1 MVIKP
6 MIRNNICM
14 NAHPV
19 GCYKDVEDQI
29 AYVKSKGGYQGPKKV
44 LVIGAST
51 GYGLASRISLAFG
64 AGAGTI
70 GVAFEKE
77 ASASKPGTMGWHNT
91 ASFDLLAKKAGLVSE
106 SINADA
112 FSKETKSLVIERIK
126 ALFGQ
131 VDAII
136 YSLASPVRT
145 DPDTGVQYRSCIKP
159 IGQTYTAKTY
169 NTTTH
174 EVTMATIEPVTSQD
188 EIDQTVKVMGGEDW
202 VLWIKV
208 LLDAGVV
215 ARNCVT
221 MAYSYIGPKLTHPVY
236 LNGTIGTAKAHLERT
251 VKDLDKLLAPLGGK
265 SYVSEN
271 KGLVTRASAVIPVVP
286 LYFALLYKVMKDK
299 GLHEACIQQMDRLF
313 RVKLY
318 GSGNGTTNVPLDA
331 EGRIRM
337 DDWELRDDVQAEV
350 DKLWAIVDTANIA
363 QLADIEGTNLDFLN
377 IHGFGKDGVDYDAD
391 VNPLFPTA

>member
-29 AYVKSKGGYQGPKKV
+29 AYVKSKGSFKGPKRV
-44 LVIGAST
+44 LVIGGST

-70 GVAFEKE
+70 SVAFEKE
-77 ASASKPGTMGWHNT
+77 ASENKPGTMGWHNT
-91 ASFDLLAKKAGLVSE
+91 ASFDILAKKAGLVAE
-106 SINADA
+106 SINGDA
-112 FSKETKSLVIERIK
+112 FSKEIKAQVIERIK
-126 ALFGQ
+126 TLFGQ

-145 DPDTGVQYRSCIKP
+145 DPETGVQYRSSIKP
-159 IGQTYTAKTY
+159 IGQVYTAKTY
-169 NTTTH
+169 NTTTK
-174 EVTMATIEPVTSQD
+174 EVTMASIEPVSSQD
-188 EIDQTVKVMGGEDW
+188 EVDQSVKVMGGEDW
-202 VLWIKV
+202 TLWIKA
-208 LLDAGVV
+208 LLEAGVV
-215 ARNCVT
+215 APNCVT

-251 VKDLDKLLAPLGGK
+251 VKDLDKLLAPVGGK
-265 SYVSEN
+265 AYVSEN

-286 LYFALLYKVMKDK
+286 LYFALLYKIMKDK
-299 GLHEACIQQMDRLF
+299 GIHENCIQQMDRLF
-313 RVKLY
+313 RVKVY
-318 GSGNGTTNVPLDA
+318 GTGNGTKGVPVDA

-337 DDWELRDDVQAEV
+337 DDWELREDVQAEV
-350 DKLWAIVDTANIA
+350 DKLWAKVDSNNIA

-377 IHGFGKDGVDYDAD
+377 IHGFGKEGVDYEAD
-391 VNPLFPTA
+391 VNPLFPTV

>member
-1 MVIKP
+1 

-29 AYVKSKGGYQGPKKV
+29 AHVKSKGTFNGPKKV

-64 AGAGTI
+64 SGAGTI

-77 ASASKPGTMGWHNT
+77 ASESKPGTMGWHNT
-91 ASFDLLAKKAGLVSE
+91 ASFDLLAKKTGLVSE

-112 FSKETKSLVIERIK
+112 FSKETKALVIERIK

-131 VDAII
+131 VDAVV

-145 DPDTGVQYRSCIKP
+145 DPESGIQYRSCLKP
-159 IGQTYTAKTY
+159 IGQPYSAKTF
-169 NTTTH
+169 NTTTK
-174 EVTMATIEPVTSQD
+174 EVTMASIDPITSQD
-188 EIDQTVKVMGGEDW
+188 EIDQTIKVMGGEDW
-202 VLWIKV
+202 VLWMKA
-208 LLDAGVV
+208 LLDAGVL
-215 ARNCVT
+215 AQNCVT
-221 MAYSYIGPKLTHPVY
+221 VAYSYIGPKLTHPIY
-236 LNGTIGTAKAHLERT
+236 LNGTIGQAKAHLEAT
-251 VKDLDKLLAPLGGK
+251 VKDLDKLLKPIGGK

-271 KGLVTRASAVIPVVP
+271 KGLVTRASAVIPIVP
-286 LYFALLYKVMKDK
+286 LYFALLYKVMKNM
-299 GLHEACIQQMDRLF
+299 GIHENCIMQMDRLF
-313 RVKLY
+313 RTKIY
-318 GSGNGTTNVPLDA
+318 AAGNGTSGVPVDA

-337 DDWELRDDVQAEV
+337 DDWELRDDVQAEIT
-350 DKLWAIVDTANIA
+350 KLWEQVDTSNVAA
-363 QLADIEGTNLDFLN
+363 LADIEGTNLDFLN

-391 VNPLFPTA
+391 VNPMYPKI

>member
-29 AYVKSKGGYQGPKKV
+29 AYVKSKGSWSGPKKA

-64 AGAGTI
+64 AGAGTLGI
-70 GVAFEKE
+70 AFEKE
-77 ASASKPGTMGWHNT
+77 ASDKKPGTMGWHNT
-91 ASFDLLAKKAGLVSE
+91 ASFDLLAKKAGLISE

-112 FSKETKSLVIERIK
+112 FSHETRSLVINRIK
-126 ALFGQ
+126 ELFGSIDM
-131 VDAII
+131 VV

-145 DPDTGVQYRSCIKP
+145 DPDSGVQYRSCIKP
-159 IGQTYTAKTY
+159 IGQTYTAKTF

-174 EVTMATIEPVTSQD
+174 EVSMASIEPVSSQD

-202 VLWIKV
+202 LIWMKA
-208 LLDAGVV
+208 LLEAGVLAPNV
-215 ARNCVT
+215 VT
-221 MAYSYIGPKLTHPVY
+221 VAYSYIGPALTHPVY
-236 LNGTIGTAKAHLERT
+236 LNGTIGRAKAHLEGT
-251 VKDLDKLLAPLGGK
+251 VKDLDKLLAPVNGK
-265 SYVSEN
+265 SWVSEN

-286 LYFALLYKVMKDK
+286 LYFSLLYKVMKDK
-299 GLHEACIQQMDRLF
+299 GIHENCIQQMDRLF

-318 GSGNGTTNVPLDA
+318 GEGKGTSGVATDS

-337 DDWELRDDVQAEV
+337 DDWEMRADVQAEIDRIWPLV
-350 DKLWAIVDTANIA
+350 NTENIA
-363 QLADIEGTNLDFLN
+363 ELGDIEGTNLDFLN
-377 IHGFGKDGVDYDAD
+377 IHGFGKEGVDYEAD
-391 VNPLFPTA
+391 VNPMFPLT